1 MGRGFTF
8 PADNLRRDAP
18 AVKGLTDSP
27 ECGISGRNANTTPR
41 TGGHDMAEN
50 KHKQGDMDITE
61 QEKTF
66 AGFMRM
72 SVNVG
77 IVCIVIV
84 VFLAIF
90 AR

>member
-1 MGRGFTF
+1 MG
-8 PADNLRRDAP
+8 DH
-18 AVKGLTDSP
+18 S
-27 ECGISGRNANTTPR
+27 
-41 TGGHDMAEN
+41 
-50 KHKQGDMDITE
+50 HKQGEMDITE

-72 SVNVG
+72 SVNVA
-77 IVCIVIV
+77 IVCLLIL